1 MSQFDPLDLRGQERA
16 KEAADERSKLA
27 QQNEAEDFKWLMS
40 SKRGRRIV
48 WRLLERTGVYRSSFT
63 GNSETFFREGQR
75 NVGLMLMAQINEFSP
90 DQYALMLKEQQD
102 GRNKHADDGS
112 GRNHH

>member
-1 MSQFDPLDLRGQERA
+1 MSNFDPLDLRGQERA
-16 KEAADERSKLA
+16 KEESDERNRLTVE
-27 QQNEAEDFKWLMS
+27 QERDDMKWLMG

-75 NVGLMLMAQINEFSP
+75 NVGLMLMAQIHEVCP
-90 DQYALMLKEQQD
+90 DQYALMLKEQRDVGRNDD
-102 GRNKHADDGS
+102 GR
-112 GRNHH
+112 RNDH

>member
-1 MSQFDPLDLRGQERA
+1 MSNFDPLDLRGQERH
-16 KEAADERSKLA
+16 KEQSDERNKLA
-27 QQNEAEDFKWLMS
+27 FDQERGDLVWLMG
-40 SKRGRRIV
+40 SKRGRRIM

-75 NVGLMLMAQINEFSP
+75 NVGLWLMAQIHEVCP

-102 GRNKHADDGS
+102 VRKQPDDG
-112 GRNHH
+112 RTN